1 MNRSLKLESGA
12 RLSAAIVLA
21 AILALAIEVVVF
33 NWQAVETGSLKG
45 AQPVSEETYD
55 SNGYH
60 CIEYIFEDADL
71 KDIELTSDLPDAFDS
86 YSSCSVFVVDEGS
99 SVYSKLGD
107 MWLGAD
113 SSYVIHPTGKVKKLL
128 IAAAPVT
135 PKVSLEA
142 GSAAT
147 YSIQGGAESISDG
160 DGNAASQAAS
170 SPNAESV
177 SADSAGPSSAPLQ
190 GASACVGTRV
200 NEDGS
205 VTPLTSLP
213 IGFPSGYSDSDL
225 QKAYFATA
233 DNILQPGEFYVDY
246 SAQFNVPIPI
256 DISKKRLILL
266 FAGLLLLYALRP
278 KSGLYR
284 RSYTAKPFLVC
295 LCGICVVCVL
305 AIVATHYGYMNP
317 NEINYR
323 QYIELAKAF
332 ANGQLYVGIEPSAAL
347 VVMDNP
353 YDTSARAAACVEYLW
368 DYAYF
373 NGHYYVYFGV
383 LPALLY
389 QLPFYL
395 LTGNELPVVVDVV
408 VSSMAFC
415 CGVVFFLKKV
425 CDRWFQGMSQGL
437 FFILLLVLL
446 LGSWAAY
453 ACAVPGHYGVPII
466 TGLACLVWG
475 LGFWVGATEGGT
487 IRTGWAVAGSV
498 FVALVIACR
507 PQLLAGGV
515 IGLVLLAGC
524 FKHMD
529 KRSFAC
535 KLAIALIPFIVIFAL
550 VGWYNAAR
558 FGSPFDFGANY
569 NLTTNDMTHRAF
581 SLDRLPFALFSYLAQ
596 PPSVV
601 LQYPYLATTDLATD
615 YYGVNIVENMWGGI
629 FALTP
634 VLLVSVLLAAKQF
647 RRRFDRAPFALA
659 VASLAIGFVLV
670 VFDANGAGVLMR
682 YMMDFGFFFA
692 FAAVLCIA
700 QLWMN
705 EGSEALVVSDGGSLR
720 HSAVG
725 MLLIALV
732 VLSYLFQAMW
742 LLVNAE

>member
-1 MNRSLKLESGA
+1 MNKHLNLK
-12 RLSAAIVLA
+12 SAAKTLIAVIVA
-21 AILALAIEVVVF
+21 ALVALAIEIVAF
-33 NWQAVETGSLKG
+33 NWQALETAFLE
-45 AQPVSEETYD
+45 AQQPVSEETYD

-60 CIEYIFEDADL
+60 CIEYTFDDAEL
-71 KDIELTSDLPDAFDS
+71 KDIRLTSDLPESFDS

-107 MWLGAD
+107 MWLGPD
-113 SSYVIHPTGKVKKLL
+113 SAYVIHPTGKVTKLL
-128 IAAAPVT
+128 IAAAPAT
-135 PKVSLEA
+135 PKVSVEA
-142 GSAAT
+142 GSADS
-147 YSIQGGAESISDG
+147 YSIQGASSADDASSAYSENAESITAG
-160 DGNAASQAAS
+160 TE
-170 SPNAESV
+170 SPA
-177 SADSAGPSSAPLQ
+177 SAPLRSD
-190 GASACVGTRV
+190 SAVVGIRV

-205 VTPLTSLP
+205 VASLSSLP
-213 IGFPSGYSDSDL
+213 IGFPSEYGDADL
-225 QKAYFATA
+225 QKAYFASL

-246 SAQFNVPIPI
+246 SAQFNVPIPV
-256 DISKKRLILL
+256 DISKKRLLLL

-278 KSGLYR
+278 KSKLYQ
-284 RSYTAKPFLVC
+284 RSYSAKPFLAC
-295 LCGICVVCVL
+295 LCGVCAICAL
-305 AIVATHYGYMNP
+305 AIVATHYGFMNP
-317 NEINYR
+317 DEINYR

-332 ANGQLYVGIEPSAAL
+332 ANGQLFVGIEPSAAL
-347 VVMDNP
+347 MAMDNP
-353 YDTSARAAACVEYLW
+353 YDTNARAAACVEYLW

-408 VSSMAFC
+408 VSSIAFC
-415 CGVVFFLKKV
+415 CGAVFFLKKV
-425 CDRWFQGMSQGL
+425 CDRWFPNVSQGL

-453 ACAVPGHYGVPII
+453 ACAVPGHYGVPIV
-466 TGLACLVWG
+466 TGLACLIWG
-475 LGFWVGATEGGT
+475 LGFWVGATEGGD

-498 FVALVIACR
+498 FMALIIACR
-507 PQLLAGGV
+507 PQLLAGGI

-529 KRSFAC
+529 KRIFVRR
-535 KLAIALIPFIVIFAL
+535 LALALIPFVVIFAL
-550 VGWYNAAR
+550 VAWYNAAR

-569 NLTTNDMTHRAF
+569 NLTTNDMTHRDF
-581 SLDRLPFALFSYLAQ
+581 SLDRLPFALFTYLMQ

-601 LQYPYLATTDLATD
+601 LQYPYLATNDLTTD
-615 YYGVNIVENMWGGI
+615 YYGVNIVEGMWGGI

-634 VLLVSVLLAAKQF
+634 VLLVSVLLAARQF
-647 RRRFDRAPFALA
+647 RKRFARMPFALA

-700 QLWMN
+700 QLWGN
-705 EGSEALVVSDGGSLR
+705 GASGSLVVSEDGALR
-720 HSAVG
+720 YSAVG
-725 MLLIALV
+725 MLLIVLV

-742 LLVNAE
+742 LLGNAE